1 MKPRSIINE
10 LKKDN
15 SQGTHRVVAIWGGGG
30 VLRASGVCLI
40 LKLKHFI
47 YFLGSLFISKKP
59 NAYNF
64 VLHIV

>member
-40 LKLKHFI
+40 LKPKHII
-47 YFLGSLFISKKP
+47 YFLGSLFIS
-59 NAYNF
+59 
-64 VLHIV
+64 